1 MNLPNLKLFA
11 RRHWL
16 PIGGFVLSLGIAVW
30 FGFTFLADAIYF
42 NDPRHKD
49 AALER
54 WMTPRYVVLSY
65 ELPRSVVAEVLEL
78 TSEDEGKRRRLGKIA
93 ERMDLTLDELT
104 QKVREAAQTYR
115 ETQE

>member
-1 MNLPNLKLFA
+1 MNLPKLKLFA

-16 PIGGFVLSLGIAVW
+16 PIAGFALSMGIAVW

-65 ELPRSVVAEVLEL
+65 DLPRPVVAEILDIEQ
-78 TSEDEGKRRRLGKIA
+78 DQEGKRRRLGRIA
-93 ERMDLTLDELT
+93 EDMDLTLDELT
-104 QKVREAAQTYR
+104 QKVRTAADAYR